1 MFPEISFWFSFWF
14 PFLSPFLFL
23 FCPLLCRSLGL
34 LLDPLLD
41 QVSRGVTIPD
51 LSLNYTVT
59 EIMFSRIFKGI
70 QLSCIWLDETWQYF
84 SFSFLSIH
92 RLLLYVVTC
101 VVTVQ
106 YGFDI
111 CYIVLFSLC
120 EYFSSVRKQVSSQTL
135 KSCDQKK
142 DFF

>member
-1 MFPEISFWFSFWF
+1 M
-14 PFLSPFLFL
+14 
-23 FCPLLCRSLGL
+23 
-34 LLDPLLD
+34 
-41 QVSRGVTIPD
+41 
-51 LSLNYTVT
+51 
-59 EIMFSRIFKGI
+59 KGI

-111 CYIVLFSLC
+111 CYIVLFSLF
-120 EYFSSVRKQVSSQTL
+120 EYFSSVRKQVCTQTL
-135 KSCDQKK
+135 KSRDQKK
-142 DFF
+142 YFVFVSKILLTWFFFQLLQIRGCKRSDNFLTEYLFNMLLKVSIRFNSLEQFKF

>member
-1 MFPEISFWFSFWF
+1 M
-14 PFLSPFLFL
+14 
-23 FCPLLCRSLGL
+23 
-34 LLDPLLD
+34 
-41 QVSRGVTIPD
+41 
-51 LSLNYTVT
+51 
-59 EIMFSRIFKGI
+59 KGI

-111 CYIVLFSLC
+111 CYIVLFSLF
-120 EYFSSVRKQVSSQTL
+120 EYFSSVRKQVCTQTL
-135 KSCDQKK
+135 KSRDQKK
-142 DFF
+142 DFVFVFCFENSSDLIFFQLLQIRGCKRSDNFLTEYLFNMLLKVSIRFNSLEQFKF